1 MKKILLIIFI
11 LITVKVFPAPSS
23 TMSIVPIAVDSRAI
37 KATDENARNNIVA
50 TIYNAHDH
58 TTMVSDTITIGTGT
72 VGNIDISSSVNIT
85 VDVSGT
91 VTPTIRFN
99 TTTSVWEISNDGN
112 TFLTI
117 STE

>member
-1 MKKILLIIFI
+1 MKHIILIVFI
-11 LITVKVFPAPSS
+11 LISLNCLAAPST

-50 TIYNAHDH
+50 TIFNAHDH
-58 TTMVSDTITIGTGT
+58 TTMISDTITIGTGT
-72 VGNIDISSSVNIT
+72 VGNIGISSSVNIT